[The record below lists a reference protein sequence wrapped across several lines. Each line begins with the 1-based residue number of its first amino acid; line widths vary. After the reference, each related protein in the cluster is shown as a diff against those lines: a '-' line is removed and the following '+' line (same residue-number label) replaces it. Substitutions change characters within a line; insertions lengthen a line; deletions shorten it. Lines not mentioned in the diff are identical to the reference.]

1 MCGNDKHAEFFVS
14 LSLSQKKLCS
24 LIARCPR
31 NLSDLVPFIFS
42 LIWLVRG
49 MLSRSSIWLNPSR
62 RVGTL
67 FTRI

>member
-1 MCGNDKHAEFFVS
+1 MCGNHKHSEFS
-14 LSLSQKKLCS
+14 LSLSLAEKLYS
-24 LIARCPR
+24 LIACCPR
-31 NLSDLVPFIFS
+31 NLSGLVPFIFS

-49 MLSRSSIWLNPSR
+49 MLSRSSVWLNPSR